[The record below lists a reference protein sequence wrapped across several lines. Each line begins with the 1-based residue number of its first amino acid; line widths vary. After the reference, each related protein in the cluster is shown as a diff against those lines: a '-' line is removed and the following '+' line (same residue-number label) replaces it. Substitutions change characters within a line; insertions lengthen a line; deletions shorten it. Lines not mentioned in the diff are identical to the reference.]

1 MLPNLNV
8 WPQSRYCGT
17 FYTSQAR
24 ALIIL
29 QDVADQVRVLAT
41 TKSMTGQ
48 NLIVDSGLTL

>member
-1 MLPNLNV
+1 MRPSSSA
-8 WPQSRYCGT
+8 WPLSRYCRT
-17 FYTSQAR
+17 IYTQVR
-24 ALIIL
+24 ALISL